1 MNQKL
6 KRMLQAI
13 RKPLTACAAVLLPTA
28 VLAITAAP
36 AHAAAPY
43 RVPCG
48 SGNQILIYTKEPNK
62 LCFRGTGGINVAIYK
77 VLNIKNMTDRWV
89 TIYYTKDGGG
99 PAGGMLIRPH
109 SSGGADDVP
118 GTKWNLITVTRIAT

>member
-13 RKPLTACAAVLLPTA
+13 RKPLTACAVVLLPTA

-36 AHAAAPY
+36 AHADPY

-48 SGNQILIYTKEPNK
+48 SGNQIQIYTREPNQ

-77 VLNIKNMTDRWV
+77 VLNIFNMTDRWV
-89 TIYYTKDGGG
+89 TVFYTRDDGG

-109 SSGGADDVP
+109 TSGGADDVP
-118 GTKWNLITVTRIAT
+118 GTNWTLLTVTRIAT